1 MRFCLNHFLSAV
13 SFVLDYAEH
22 DVFGVPLNHGKRV
35 AYIAWRIGQR
45 IGLGDDDIF
54 DLVSL
59 AILHDIGLSKYIGNK
74 ERIADFANYEVI
86 QGHCVIGEQSI
97 KKYPFLK
104 KEKNIILYHH
114 EHLDGSGFFHISGQD
129 LPLKAQIISFAD
141 YIDTHFQADKFY
153 GAYADRARQRILSM
167 RERQYAA
174 PLCDA
179 FLELSRRPCYRLDQ
193 RPENIYRCLHRGI
206 PERTVDMSYDDL
218 IWITEIMSD
227 IIDAK
232 SRFTWRHSK
241 GLAEKA
247 GTMAGF
253 YEYDSVQHTKLVI
266 AANLHDLG
274 KLLIPNRI
282 LEANRALTEDEFAL
296 IQSHTYY
303 TRQVLSQIDG
313 FEDITEWASNHHE
326 KLDGSGYP
334 YGKTAAQLDF
344 NSRLMGCL
352 DIYQALTEDRPY
364 REGMPHAKAVGIMR
378 DLAVSGRIDAN
389 IVRDVQSVFG
399 G

>member
-1 MRFCLNHFLSAV
+1 MRL
-13 SFVLDYAEH
+13 
-22 DVFGVPLNHGKRV
+22 RV
-35 AYIAWRIGQR
+35 R
-45 IGLGDDDIF
+45 
-54 DLVSL
+54 SL
-59 AILHDIGLSKYIGNK
+59 
-74 ERIADFANYEVI
+74 
-86 QGHCVIGEQSI
+86 
-97 KKYPFLK
+97 
-104 KEKNIILYHH
+104 
-114 EHLDGSGFFHISGQD
+114 
-129 LPLKAQIISFAD
+129 
-141 YIDTHFQADKFY
+141 
-153 GAYADRARQRILSM
+153 
-167 RERQYAA
+167 
-174 PLCDA
+174 
-179 FLELSRRPCYRLDQ
+179 
-193 RPENIYRCLHRGI
+193 
-206 PERTVDMSYDDL
+206 SYDDL

>member
-1 MRFCLNHFLSAV
+1 M
-13 SFVLDYAEH
+13 
-22 DVFGVPLNHGKRV
+22 
-35 AYIAWRIGQR
+35 
-45 IGLGDDDIF
+45 
-54 DLVSL
+54 
-59 AILHDIGLSKYIGNK
+59 
-74 ERIADFANYEVI
+74 
-86 QGHCVIGEQSI
+86 
-97 KKYPFLK
+97 
-104 KEKNIILYHH
+104 
-114 EHLDGSGFFHISGQD
+114 
-129 LPLKAQIISFAD
+129 
-141 YIDTHFQADKFY
+141 
-153 GAYADRARQRILSM
+153 SM

-282 LEANRALTEDEFAL
+282 LEANPIVYL
-296 IQSHTYY
+296 IEPCVCLRMLVRRPWPISLPKKVVCHPLNVGKKWRPPIYVTGLSIACSDTGGSHHL
-303 TRQVLSQIDG
+303 R
-313 FEDITEWASNHHE
+313 
-326 KLDGSGYP
+326 
-334 YGKTAAQLDF
+334 
-344 NSRLMGCL
+344 R
-352 DIYQALTEDRPY
+352 
-364 REGMPHAKAVGIMR
+364 
-378 DLAVSGRIDAN
+378 
-389 IVRDVQSVFG
+389 
-399 G
+399 

>member
-1 MRFCLNHFLSAV
+1 M
-13 SFVLDYAEH
+13 
-22 DVFGVPLNHGKRV
+22 
-35 AYIAWRIGQR
+35 
-45 IGLGDDDIF
+45 
-54 DLVSL
+54 
-59 AILHDIGLSKYIGNK
+59 
-74 ERIADFANYEVI
+74 
-86 QGHCVIGEQSI
+86 
-97 KKYPFLK
+97 
-104 KEKNIILYHH
+104 YHH

-352 DIYQALTEDRPY
+352 DIYPALTEDRPY